1 MKKFVLLLSI
11 FLTGLAGLAQA
22 QVAAPSLL
30 PVVPTLTTLGF
41 VSDNPAVMIWGLPS
55 RVGGGQFNLKFNSY
69 TSGTDTLVSE
79 SEYSGNFL
87 GGRVGGETFAIALEY
102 GSLDLDVGGG
112 VTVEVTQ
119 TGLGGAMA
127 FGDLLSVGL
136 SDRQVGTKFTFAGIT
151 LSLDTEEQV
160 LGAAFKL
167 GEIFYL
173 GLAVGN
179 SASTSSV
186 GNSLTTGVRKYGAG
200 LLTEGD
206 TQWHLEYYVVKSEYA
221 KSGTLISFKTV
232 SSTLVAEVNFG
243 GLVLGIHSGS
253 SDSTDEGVVPATTD
267 TTDFTRAG
275 IAWMPEEGFGV
286 AYNMGVTE
294 VDDGATRV
302 EAEET
307 AISVYWMF

>member
-1 MKKFVLLLSI
+1 MKKFALILSL

-41 VSDNPAVMIWGLPS
+41 VSDNPAVMIWRMPS
-55 RVGGGQFNLKFNSY
+55 RVGGGQFKVNYKSY

-79 SEYSGNFL
+79 SDYSGNFL
-87 GGRVGGETFAIALEY
+87 GGRLEGETFAIAFEY
-102 GSLDLDVGGG
+102 GSLGLDIGGG
-112 VTVEVTQ
+112 TTVEVTQ

-127 FGDLLSVGL
+127 FGDMFSVGL
-136 SDRQVGTKFTFAGIT
+136 SDRQVGTKITFAGTT
-151 LSLDTEEQV
+151 LSLDNEAQV

-179 SASTSSV
+179 SASASSV
-186 GNSLTTGVRKYGAG
+186 GNSLTTGITKYGAG
-200 LLTEGD
+200 ILTEGD
-206 TQWHLEYYVVKSEYA
+206 TQWHLEYYVLKSEYA
-221 KSGTLISFKTV
+221 KSGTLTSFKTV

-275 IAWMPEEGFGV
+275 IAWMPGEGFGV
-286 AYNMGVTE
+286 AYNVGVTE